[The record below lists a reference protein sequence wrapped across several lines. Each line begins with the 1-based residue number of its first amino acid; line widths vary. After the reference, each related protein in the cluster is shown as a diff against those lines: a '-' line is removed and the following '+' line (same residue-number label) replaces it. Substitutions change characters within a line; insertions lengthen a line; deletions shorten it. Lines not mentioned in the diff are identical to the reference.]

1 MITPTN
7 HEVRKESAV
16 SEQDRPEG
24 IDTVIGVNIVAD
36 GAKVIKDLATES
48 GRRTTCVKSRHQ
60 VMP

>member
-7 HEVRKESAV
+7 HEFRKESAV

-24 IDTVIGVNIVAD
+24 IDTVIGVNIVTD
-36 GAKVIKDLATES
+36 GAEVIEDFATES
-48 GRRTTCVKSRHQ
+48 GRRTTCVKTWHQ